1 MLKDKIEKK
10 NQMTK
15 KKKVD
20 LSYVCSFNTSLVLKL
35 DPIAIIVLIQFNF
48 VKFI

>member
-10 NQMTK
+10 NQMT